1 MEFRNKRATLL
12 NQLKPRHGKPPDHAG
27 RSTTFDSAL
36 GKADE
41 GRTGESPVRPEPQ
54 RAGSEPSLAGVAVTR
69 GPKRRQGLRGVR
81 GVSPERLKVVEAEA
95 VVIVEGR
102 VCAIAKRDGD
112 APPGSGTV
120 SRAKGRRRNPRGPAG
135 AVGMVAHGGASQGIT
150 GALRRAEA
158 GSRTDPYY

>member
-1 MEFRNKRATLL
+1 MRV
-12 NQLKPRHGKPPDHAG
+12 
-27 RSTTFDSAL
+27 RSTTIDSAL

-41 GRTGESPVRPEPQ
+41 RHTGESPVRPEPQ

-69 GPKRRQGLRGVR
+69 RPKRRQGLCGVR

-102 VCAIAKRDGD
+102 VCAIARRDGD

-120 SRAKGRRRNPRGPAG
+120 SRAKGQRRNPRGPAG
-135 AVGMVAHGGASQGIT
+135 AAGVVACGGASRGIT
-150 GALRRAEA
+150 GAVYRAEA
-158 GSRTDPYY
+158 GSRTDQYY

>member
-1 MEFRNKRATLL
+1 MEFRNKRETLL

-41 GRTGESPVRPEPQ
+41 RRTGESPVRPEPQ

-69 GPKRRQGLRGVR
+69 GLKRRQELRGVR
-81 GVSPERLKVVEAEA
+81 GVSPERLKVVEAET
-95 VVIVEGR
+95 VTVVEGR

-112 APPGSGTV
+112 APPGSGCT
-120 SRAKGRRRNPRGPAG
+120 
-135 AVGMVAHGGASQGIT
+135 ASTIFADVLPQ
-150 GALRRAEA
+150 
-158 GSRTDPYY
+158 